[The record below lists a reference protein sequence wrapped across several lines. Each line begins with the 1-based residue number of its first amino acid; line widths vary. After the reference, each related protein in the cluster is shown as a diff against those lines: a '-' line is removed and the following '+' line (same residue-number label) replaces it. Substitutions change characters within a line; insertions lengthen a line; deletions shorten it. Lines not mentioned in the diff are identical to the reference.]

1 MVPVEELVAGG
12 HDGVAAGDGGRWRPF
27 GDSGCCGDT
36 NKGKLIVGLPS
47 SSDIEISMLIFGFLI
62 KCLELVTGTVAVLT
76 LFLGAGIGGE
86 TGVAVLFPRDR
97 LVCTSQRGV
106 PYLLLPALC
115 DLLFLGSS

>member
-47 SSDIEISMLIFGFLI
+47 SSDIEISMLILCFLI
-62 KCLELVTGTVAVLT
+62 KLVLEFVMGAVAVLA
-76 LFLGAGIGGE
+76 FVFFWGDGGGE
-86 TGVAVLFPRDR
+86 TGTATRFR
-97 LVCTSQRGV
+97 LCRRPIS
-106 PYLLLPALC
+106 
-115 DLLFLGSS
+115 